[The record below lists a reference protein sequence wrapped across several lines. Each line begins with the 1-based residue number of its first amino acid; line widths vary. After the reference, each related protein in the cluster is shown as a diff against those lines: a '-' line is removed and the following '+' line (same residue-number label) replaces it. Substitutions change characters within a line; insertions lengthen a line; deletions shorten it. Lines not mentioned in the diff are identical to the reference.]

1 MCGRYTITFSVDSA
15 REDLGIVQM
24 PEDYRPRYNVA
35 PAQPAAVVSSAKERS
50 AQWMRW
56 GLVPFWAKDAGIGN
70 RLINARCETIAEKPA
85 FKRPFLKQR
94 CLVLSDGFFEWKR
107 DAGPNGRSQ
116 PYYFHLANN
125 KPFAYAGLWDTWRSL
140 EGEEIRTFT
149 IITCAANELVKPV
162 HERMPVMLSGD
173 ALWAWLSAER
183 PADLQALLKPYPAQ
197 LMASYPVSAMVNRPE
212 IDAPELIHP
221 LAA

>member
-125 KPFAYAGLWDTWRSL
+125 KPFAYAGLWDTWRSP